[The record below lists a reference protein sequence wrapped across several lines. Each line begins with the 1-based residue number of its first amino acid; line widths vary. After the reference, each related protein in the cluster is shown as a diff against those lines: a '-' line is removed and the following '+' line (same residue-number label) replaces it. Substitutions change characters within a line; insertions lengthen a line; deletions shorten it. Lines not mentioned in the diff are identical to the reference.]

1 MKARKLRHCFA
12 GIGPIVLLAGCMVG
26 PDYHRPSVPVP
37 AKYKEISTIPV
48 GWKDA
53 APADDLNRGSWWS
66 IYNDAVLNDLAAKI
80 AIDNQNLKAYEA
92 AYRQAVA
99 LADEAQSSLYPSV
112 SLAPSVTRS
121 RSIGGTGINAAG
133 SATTNSAG
141 GTTTIRTL
149 AISAG
154 WDLDI
159 WGKIRRQI
167 QSNRAAVQASGA
179 QLASARLSAQAELAT
194 DYFQLRYEDSLQH
207 LLSETVAAYE
217 RTLAITR
224 NQYSAGIAAR
234 SATTVAE
241 TQLQTTRS
249 QLIAVGVSRAQYA
262 HAIALLMGQSASDV
276 DIPVAQLA
284 ATVPVIPLAIPSALL
299 ERRPDIAEAE
309 RTVAQE
315 NALIGVAV
323 AAYYPDISLSGLFG
337 YAGSPATTLVSAST
351 RAWSAAASGNQ
362 VLFDGGARSASV
374 AAARAAYDQ
383 SVANYRQT
391 VLTAFHDVEDA
402 LSNLRILGEQAEAQ
416 ARAVALSK
424 ESVEIALHEYE
435 AGTQAYTAVVTAQA
449 TALANEETQLQ
460 IAASRL
466 TSSVALLKA
475 MGGGWGPGS

>member
-1 MKARKLRHCFA
+1 MNARKLRHGLC
-12 GIGPIVLLAGCMVG
+12 GILSRWVGMGSAVLLASCMVG
-26 PDYHRPSVPVP
+26 PDYHRPSTPVP
-37 AKYKEISTIPV
+37 TRYKELSAIPV

-53 APADDLNRGSWWS
+53 APADDLNRGNWWS
-66 IYNDAVLNDLAAKI
+66 IYDDPVLSDLAAKV

-99 LADEAQSSLYPSV
+99 LADEARSSLYPSV
-112 SLAPSVTRS
+112 SLAPNVTRS
-121 RSIGGTGINAAG
+121 RAPSGTSARSIGGTGA
-133 SATTNSAG
+133 
-141 GTTTIRTL
+141 IRTL
-149 AISAG
+149 TIGTA
-154 WDLDI
+154 WDLDL

-167 QSNRAAVQASGA
+167 QSNRAAAEAGAA
-179 QLASARLSAQAELAT
+179 QLASARLSAQAELVT

-207 LLSETVAAYE
+207 LLRETVTAYE

-224 NQYSAGIAAR
+224 NQYAAGIAAR
-234 SATTVAE
+234 SDVVAAE
-241 TQLQTTRS
+241 TQLQTTQS
-249 QLIAVGVSRAQYA
+249 QSIAVGVSRAQYE
-262 HAIALLMGQSASDV
+262 HAIALLIGQSAADI

-284 ATVPVIPLAIPSALL
+284 ATVPVIPVTIPSALL

-337 YAGSPATTLVSAST
+337 YAGSPATTLISASNRT
-351 RAWSAAASGNQ
+351 WSAAANGNQ

-374 AAARAAYDQ
+374 LAARAAYDQ

-416 ARAVALSK
+416 ARAVALSM
-424 ESVEIALHEYE
+424 EGAEIALHEYE

-466 TSSVALLKA
+466 TSSVALVKA
-475 MGGGWGPGS
+475 MGGGWSRGS